1 MRLIDADALLK
12 TVPFTRRGG
21 DLTEYTEGYLDC
33 AVDARVAIDDA
44 PTVEAEPV
52 RHGRWNVHEMLEG
65 DDAHC
70 SECGFFLSVSDI
82 FDDYPR
88 LESLHYCPSC
98 GAKMDLKEGEQ

>member
-1 MRLIDADALLK
+1 MDDYIKREDAEYAFSVYMGFSSRRAGEQVHNALQLAK
-12 TVPFTRRGG
+12 TA
-21 DLTEYTEGYLDC
+21 D
-33 AVDARVAIDDA
+33 VA
-44 PTVEAEPV
+44 PV

-98 GAKMDLKEGEQ
+98 GAKMDLKEENGSEGESV